1 MKIAIHQLEAPA
13 IIGVR
18 ERERDIPQTLL
29 VDIEFVVDPPAAD
42 RIDAVVDYSAVG
54 ERVRW
59 HLREG
64 RFQLIEMAAMTTAH
78 RIAEEFS
85 LTRVRVR
92 VTKPAA
98 CSDARSISAEYSL
111 SP

>member
-1 MKIAIHQLEAPA
+1 MKITIHQLEAPA

-18 ERERDIPQTLL
+18 ERERNIPQTLF
-29 VDIEFVVDPPAAD
+29 VDIEFVVDTPAAD
-42 RIDAVVDYSAVG
+42 RIDAVVDYSAVV
-54 ERVRW
+54 ELVRR

-64 RFQLIEMAAMTTAH
+64 RFQLIETAAMTSAH
-78 RIAEEFS
+78 RIRDEFS
-85 LTRVRVR
+85 LARVRVR

-98 CSDARSISAEYSL
+98 SGFARSISAECSL

>member
-18 ERERDIPQTLL
+18 ERERRTPQTLL
-29 VDIEFVVDPPAAD
+29 VDVEFTVDPPTAD
-42 RIDAVVDYSAVG
+42 QLDAVVDYSAVAQL
-54 ERVRW
+54 VRR

-64 RFQLIEMAAMTTAH
+64 RFQLIETAATTTAH
-78 RIAEEFS
+78 RIGDKFS
-85 LTRVRVR
+85 LADVRVR
-92 VTKPAA
+92 VVKPAA
-98 CSDARSISAEYSL
+98 SSDARAISAEYSL